1 MKLNELEQEKLYRIT
16 ERLAISC
23 GSSQPSK
30 SELLDARR
38 TVADE
43 MKAIQDDLDRDEVVK
58 DWVP

>member
-1 MKLNELEQEKLYRIT
+1 MTLAQLEAEKLYRIT

-23 GSSQPSK
+23 GDAPPSQV
-30 SELLDARR
+30 ELLDARR

-43 MKAIQDDLDRDEVVK
+43 LKAIQDDLDRDEVIR

>member
-1 MKLNELEQEKLYRIT
+1 MTLAQLEAEKLYRIT

-23 GSSQPSK
+23 GASQPSQA
-30 SELLDARR
+30 ELLDARR

-43 MKAIQDDLDRDEVVK
+43 MKAIQDDLDRDEVIR

>member
-1 MKLNELEQEKLYRIT
+1 MSLVLLEQEKAYRIA
-16 ERLAISC
+16 ERLGISC
-23 GSSQPSK
+23 GDAPPSQ

-43 MKAIQDDLDRDEVVK
+43 LKAIQDDLDRDEVIR